1 MTAIGRRCAGEIPR
15 ETGSRSPWSK
25 PAPPPRLYRTTPA
38 SACHWFALGRRGG
51 RSGARRPAVIVKR
64 NSGTVGPERKL
75 MRKLLPALAALLA
88 FAPTAAFAHPG
99 HGEAIGFAAG
109 FLHPMSGLDH
119 VLCMVAV
126 GIFAVVLGG
135 RALVLVPLSFVGMMV
150 VGFLL
155 GANGLDL
162 PFVELAIALSSIVVG
177 AVAASGKSMP
187 VAAAMSLV
195 GAFAVFHGLA
205 HGAEMPTNTSGLEFA
220 AGFMTATA
228 LLHAAGIVA
237 AVVVAKLAG
246 KHGQSAARVAGGAF
260 ALGGIGILAG

>member
-1 MTAIGRRCAGEIPR
+1 
-15 ETGSRSPWSK
+15 
-25 PAPPPRLYRTTPA
+25 
-38 SACHWFALGRRGG
+38 
-51 RSGARRPAVIVKR
+51 
-64 NSGTVGPERKL
+64 
-75 MRKLLPALAALLA
+75 MRKLLPALAALIA
-88 FAPTAAFAHPG
+88 VAPTAAFAHPG

-109 FLHPMSGLDH
+109 FLHPMTGLDH

-162 PFVELAIALSSIVVG
+162 PFVELAIALSSVVIG

-187 VAAAMSLV
+187 IAAAMSLV

-205 HGAEMPTNTSGLEFA
+205 HGAEMPANASGLEFA
-220 AGFMTATA
+220 AGFMSATA

-237 AVVVAKLAG
+237 AVGVARLAG
-246 KHGQSAARVAGGAF
+246 GHGRTAARLAGGAF
-260 ALGGIGILAG
+260 ALGGIGILAGWL